1 MSHNNYFNNLNNEQI
16 IKQIETL
23 KKQNKNSN
31 EWKVQTILFVTNFF
45 DRVNK
50 EVEIVYYDGK
60 FQPLFK
66 KIKLTFSE
74 FVQYVD
80 DIKNSDIYDDAL
92 AYIKFVTPIL
102 RDEEIKMLENRVSSG
117 VMTKEEMQHQKVTRL
132 SKTLTKVIAVV
143 IIFAAIYVVLVMLL
157 SLFGY
162 SFK

>member
-66 KIKLTFSE
+66 KIKLLAFSKS
-74 FVQYVD
+74 Y
-80 DIKNSDIYDDAL
+80 L
-92 AYIKFVTPIL
+92 P
-102 RDEEIKMLENRVSSG
+102 
-117 VMTKEEMQHQKVTRL
+117 
-132 SKTLTKVIAVV
+132 
-143 IIFAAIYVVLVMLL
+143 
-157 SLFGY
+157 
-162 SFK
+162 FK